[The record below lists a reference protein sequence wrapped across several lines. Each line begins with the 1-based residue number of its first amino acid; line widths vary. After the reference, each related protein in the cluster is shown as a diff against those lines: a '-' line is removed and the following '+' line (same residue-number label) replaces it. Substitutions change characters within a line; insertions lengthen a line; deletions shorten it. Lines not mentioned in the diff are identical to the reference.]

1 MKVSRRTVACR
12 YTLLHTEP
20 KCMSRIVTHASS
32 TYPPDSSVCTGSHLS
47 LLADL
52 PLLRSF
58 AVEWYS
64 VNANRM
70 KKSQMAGAGIA
81 LTRVAGL
88 RPVVAFLDHRGA
100 RVERLLQRVKISPDA
115 LRDAEALIPT
125 SQGFRFME
133 ESARVE
139 GIENLGL
146 LVGQET
152 RLEQFGVYGSL
163 IRRKRTLGEAIAT
176 VFQLLPFFSSGTQMW
191 IEDRGDRAV
200 FCQRFADGLGD
211 HRQADQYSL
220 MMMITLL
227 RLAAGPT
234 WHPDEV
240 HLRMPRGA
248 RFDRFPPLASCVV
261 RFEQPANAVVFPR
274 SLLDR
279 PLAATGLPVL
289 KPEKLEAW
297 TSSAPAPDF
306 PGSLLQVAEALPP
319 SGYPQIGAA
328 AGAVG
333 MSVRSLQ
340 RRLAESGVTFKGI
353 MADER
358 FAAAAKLLRGGYAKI
373 LDIALDLG
381 YSDHAHFTRAFHRW
395 AGTAPREFRRLARQ
409 PA

>member
-70 KKSQMAGAGIA
+70 KKSQMAGAGI
-81 LTRVAGL
+81 GL

-133 ESARVE
+133 ESACVE

-152 RLEQFGVYGSL
+152 RLEQLGVYGSL
-163 IRRKRTLGEAIAT
+163 IRR
-176 VFQLLPFFSSGTQMW
+176 
-191 IEDRGDRAV
+191 
-200 FCQRFADGLGD
+200 
-211 HRQADQYSL
+211 
-220 MMMITLL
+220 
-227 RLAAGPT
+227 
-234 WHPDEV
+234 
-240 HLRMPRGA
+240 
-248 RFDRFPPLASCVV
+248 
-261 RFEQPANAVVFPR
+261 
-274 SLLDR
+274 
-279 PLAATGLPVL
+279 
-289 KPEKLEAW
+289 
-297 TSSAPAPDF
+297 
-306 PGSLLQVAEALPP
+306 
-319 SGYPQIGAA
+319 
-328 AGAVG
+328 
-333 MSVRSLQ
+333 
-340 RRLAESGVTFKGI
+340 
-353 MADER
+353 
-358 FAAAAKLLRGGYAKI
+358 
-373 LDIALDLG
+373 
-381 YSDHAHFTRAFHRW
+381 
-395 AGTAPREFRRLARQ
+395 
-409 PA
+409 

>member
-1 MKVSRRTVACR
+1 MLVVDDEHTLRETCASVLQLEGYDVTAVGRGQEALELIKRRPFDVVLLDR
-12 YTLLHTEP
+12 YMSQVDGLELLRAALAANPHVLAVVMTGNPSVE
-20 KCMSRIVTHASS
+20 
-32 TYPPDSSVCTGSHLS
+32 SSV
-47 LLADL
+47 
-52 PLLRSF
+52 
-58 AVEWYS
+58 E
-64 VNANRM
+64 
-70 KKSQMAGAGIA
+70 
-81 LTRVAGL
+81 
-88 RPVVAFLDHRGA
+88 
-100 RVERLLQRVKISPDA
+100 A
-115 LRDAEALIPT
+115 LR
-125 SQGFRFME
+125 QGAWDYLPKPF
-133 ESARVE
+133 SAQHLQIIMGRATHTV
-139 GIENLGL
+139 

-289 KPEKLEAW
+289 KPETLEAW

>member
-1 MKVSRRTVACR
+1 
-12 YTLLHTEP
+12 
-20 KCMSRIVTHASS
+20 
-32 TYPPDSSVCTGSHLS
+32 
-47 LLADL
+47 
-52 PLLRSF
+52 
-58 AVEWYS
+58 
-64 VNANRM
+64 M
-70 KKSQMAGAGIA
+70 KKSQTAGAGIA

-88 RPVVAFLDHRGA
+88 RPVVAFLWRRGA
-100 RVERLLQRVKISPDA
+100 RVERLLERVKMSPDA

-125 SQGFRFME
+125 SQAFRFME
-133 ESARVE
+133 ESACVE

-152 RLEQFGVYGSL
+152 RLEQLGVYGSL
-163 IRRKRTLGEAIAT
+163 IRRKRTLGEAIAS

-220 MMMITLL
+220 MVMINLL

-279 PLAATGLPVL
+279 PLAPATRLPVL
-289 KPEKLEAW
+289 TPETLEAW
-297 TSSAPAPDF
+297 TSSAPARDF
-306 PGSLLQVAEALPP
+306 PGSLLQVADALPA
-319 SGYPQIGAA
+319 SGHPQIGAA

-358 FAAAAKLLRGGYAKI
+358 FAAEAALLRGGYAKI

-409 PA
+409 SA